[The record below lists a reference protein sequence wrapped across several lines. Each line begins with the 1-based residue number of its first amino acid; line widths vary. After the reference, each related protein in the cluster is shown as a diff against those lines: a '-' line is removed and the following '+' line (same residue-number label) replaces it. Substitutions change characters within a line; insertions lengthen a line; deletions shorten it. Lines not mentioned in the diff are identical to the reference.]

1 MDAVSQ
7 YVKDSDDDRFRLSE
21 LEKVYLQKLV
31 DMGHKSLSSH
41 CTRFAGLLECSE
53 IGILSLQKGKFRN
66 IFFKIFYY

>member
-31 DMGHKSLSSH
+31 DMGHKSLSAH
-41 CTRFAGLLECSE
+41 
-53 IGILSLQKGKFRN
+53 
-66 IFFKIFYY
+66 